1 MRLNAASRLLAL
13 PLVVALLVPLAGCGG
28 DAAPREQRAAPGVP
42 RAVGNCGQRTEVPAP
57 PQRVVSLDQGST
69 EILLALGLAD
79 HIAGTATWT
88 DPLPAD
94 LAAANEGVPRLADN
108 TPSYESVL
116 AAEPE
121 LVTASFESTLG
132 TGGVATREQFGELGV
147 PTYLSPS
154 DCSKDNSG
162 PGDGR
167 RDAPLT
173 MEPIYTEVRDL
184 AKLFGVE
191 DRGERL
197 VDELQGRMDR
207 ATRDLDASGTSIAY
221 WYANSESPY
230 LAGCCGAPGVITTA
244 IGAQNAFA
252 DTHAEWPQINW
263 EVLAARDPDVLVLGD
278 LTRDRES
285 AESARAKIEFL
296 EAHPV
301 TRNMTAV
308 REKQYVLLSGQ
319 AMNPSTRTVAGVE
332 KVAAKLREFGMA
344 G

>member
-1 MRLNAASRLLAL
+1 MRFAAAL
-13 PLVVALLVPLAGCGG
+13 HSIAVLVLLAGCGTG
-28 DAAPREQRAAPGVP
+28 AAPQEQRSAPGFP
-42 RAVGNCGQRTEVPAP
+42 RAVDNCGQRTEVQAP
-57 PQRVVSLDQGST
+57 PRRVVSLDQGST

-79 HIAGTATWT
+79 RIAGTATWT

-121 LVTASFESTLG
+121 LVTASFEATLG
-132 TGGVATREQFGELGV
+132 TGGVATREQFAELGV

-173 MEPIYTEVRDL
+173 MRSIFTEVRDL
-184 AKLFGVE
+184 ARMFGVE

-197 VDELQGRMDR
+197 VAELRGRMDR
-207 ATRDLDASGTSIAY
+207 ATGDLRASDASIAY
-221 WYANSESPY
+221 WFANSESPY
-230 LAGCCGAPGVITTA
+230 LAGCCGAPGIITA
-244 IGAQNAFA
+244 EVGARNAFA
-252 DTHAEWPQINW
+252 DTRAEWPQINW
-263 EVLAARDPDVLVLGD
+263 EVLAERDPDVLVLGD
-278 LTRDRES
+278 LTRDRET
-285 AESARAKIEFL
+285 AESARAKIGFL
-296 EAHPV
+296 ESHPV

-308 REKQYVLLSGQ
+308 REKRYVLLSGQ
-319 AMNPSTRTVAGVE
+319 AMNPTIRTVAGVE